1 MASQEYYY
9 NLFKNQNKEQ
19 LDKDIADINA
29 QYDASEKIV
38 KDNYNAQIAEAN
50 DNYIDLHRKNETQRL
65 LNQRYIERKA
75 AEMGLTDSGFN
86 RTQQTAAQLGYTTTQ
101 ADYFMQ
107 QQKAVD
113 TLALAMNS
121 KLTELATG
129 RNTDI
134 NNTYRAYDES
144 ATKYANEL
152 YKADLEAEAEAEKA
166 RIKAEQDAQKEYR
179 TTIKNLESQM
189 LSDMDDDKKLSI
201 LNRYES
207 ILSYDD
213 WKYLLNLAGKA
224 LPQVNTRNVQH
235 VWDLM
240 PHEKY
245 GWGMPSKEN
254 NQWHIPM
261 AIK

>member
-19 LDKDIADINA
+19 LDKDIADINS

-50 DNYIDLHRKNETQRL
+50 DSYIDLHRKNETQRL

-86 RTQQTAAQLGYTTTQ
+86 RTQQTAAQLGYTTAQ
-101 ADYFMQ
+101 SDYFMQ

-121 KLTELATG
+121 KLTELATE

-152 YKADLEAEAEAEKA
+152 YKADLDAEAEAEKA
-166 RIKAEQDAQKEYR
+166 RIKAEQARIKAEQDTQKEYR

-189 LSDMDDDKKLSI
+189 LNNNIDTDTKLKI
-201 LNRYES
+201 L
-207 ILSYDD
+207 
-213 WKYLLNLAGKA
+213 
-224 LPQVNTRNVQH
+224 QNTRNNLEYQD
-235 VWDLM
+235 WEYLFSLL
-240 PHEKY
+240 EKDY
-245 GWGMPSKEN
+245 SLPTTDNRGIYFKPYWKG
-254 NQWHIPM
+254 H
-261 AIK
+261 